1 MRTLGMILRLT
12 QFLALKQLKMTQVK
26 NCSISQLHKLTSLH
40 LWLLNRSLIH
50 KMRHLNKLKKTKKP
64 RMLTQFKLS
73 ILQQLLAYVKPAEIL
88 SRKKEGGKRMYLTS
102 PT

>member
-1 MRTLGMILRLT
+1 MILRLT

-40 LWLLNRSLIH
+40 LWPLNRSLIH

-64 RMLTQFKLS
+64 RMTQFKLS
-73 ILQQLLAYVKPAEIL
+73 ILQQLSACEKPAEIL
-88 SRKKEGGKRMYLTS
+88 SRKKEGGKRMFLTS
-102 PT
+102 LT